1 MTASDSYR
9 FTPHFAPTFA
19 LTIARRLRR
28 VLVVAAAV
36 YLGLI
41 LMLMLI
47 ERSMVYPAPARAAGE
62 WNPSW
67 LGHEEVEFRSADG
80 TRLHGWFLEH
90 PSPHGTMLFC
100 HGNGEHV
107 AYLAEEME
115 LFRERFGVSVM
126 VFDYRG
132 YGKSEGQP
140 NQAGV
145 LADGAAALDWLCKRT
160 DQSPDRI
167 ILMGRSLG
175 AAVAVHLASTRG
187 ARLLVL
193 DRTFSSMVDVAAVH
207 MRWLPVRLLMR
218 NRYPAARWI
227 ANYSGPLFQT
237 HGGADEVV
245 PVELGKRLFDACPSA
260 DKRWLVDPQMRH
272 NTPWPARFYDDL
284 ADSIARH

>member
-1 MTASDSYR
+1 MVASDSDLSVPDFSRALAYR
-9 FTPHFAPTFA
+9 F
-19 LTIARRLRR
+19 LRRLRR
-28 VLVVAAAV
+28 VLVAVAVV

-47 ERSMVYPAPARAAGE
+47 ERSMVYPAPPRAAGE

-67 LGHEEVEFRSADG
+67 LGHEEVDFRSADG

-90 PSPHGTMLFC
+90 PSPHATMLFC

-107 AYLAEEME
+107 AYLAEEMR

-140 NQAGV
+140 NQPGV

-160 DQSPDRI
+160 GQSPDRI
-167 ILMGRSLG
+167 VLMGRSLG
-175 AAVAVHLASTRG
+175 GAVAVHLASTRG
-187 ARLLVL
+187 ARLLVI
-193 DRTFSSMVDVAAVH
+193 DCTFSSMVDVAAMH
-207 MRWLPVRLLMR
+207 MRWLPVRLVMR

-227 ANYSGPLFQT
+227 AEYSGPLFQT

-245 PVELGKRLFDACPSA
+245 PVEMGRRLFDACPSA

-272 NTPWPARFYDDL
+272 NTPWPARFYDEL

>member
-1 MTASDSYR
+1 MAASDSHLPAPR
-9 FTPHFAPTFA
+9 FARSVT
-19 LTIARRLRR
+19 LTLARRLRR
-28 VLVVAAAV
+28 GLVVAAAV

-47 ERSMVYPAPARAAGE
+47 ERSMVYPVPPRAAGE
-62 WNPSW
+62 WNPTW
-67 LGHEEVEFRSADG
+67 LGHEEVDFRSADG

-90 PSPHGTMLFC
+90 PSPHATMLFC

-132 YGKSEGQP
+132 YGKSEGLP
-140 NQAGV
+140 NQPGV

-160 DQSPDRI
+160 DQTPDRI
-167 ILMGRSLG
+167 VLMGRSLG
-175 AAVAVHLASTRG
+175 GAVAVHLASTRG

-193 DRTFSSMVDVAAVH
+193 DRTFDSMVDVAAVH

-227 ANYSGPLFQT
+227 ADYSGPLFQT
-237 HGGADEVV
+237 HGEADEVV
-245 PVELGKRLFDACPSA
+245 PVEMGRRLFDACPSA
-260 DKRWLVDPQMRH
+260 DKRWVVDRQMRH
-272 NTPWPARFYDDL
+272 NTPWPARFYDEL
-284 ADSIARH
+284 ADSIANH